1 VIHTR
6 AESFDAREGAA
17 AIAVE
22 PGTAAVTIPDAHFL
36 FTADFKRKGSD
47 LVLTGEDGRKIL
59 VPDYFRQEKQPDLV
73 SPEGAILSANVVGLL
88 AGTATPGQ
96 YAQAGAPAAPQ
107 PIGRVETVA
116 GSATAVRNGV
126 AVELNAGDLVFQGDA
141 VQTLSNS
148 TLAIAFSDG
157 SAFTLNENARMTLNE
172 FVYDPNSTSN
182 SALINLVQ
190 GTVSF
195 VAAQVAKTGN
205 MRVDTP
211 TATLGIRGTFVTVSV
226 SSTDGHTVASLGL
239 ETHPVTGEQFAGA
252 FTLTHRQTNQQVT
265 VSDVG
270 TMFSISPAGT
280 MSESP
285 KPPGIHALEQATFQA
300 LVPVMAAA
308 ANLGA
313 ATGPSQGANQN
324 TNQNANP
331 NATQD
336 NPSGQKGGDQ
346 GASNPG
352 SPSPGGSSGAN
363 PADNKPAVDKL
374 TTTSPSSSTTPAD
387 TSLAIHTTG
396 NAVNAGPVTA
406 AAKDKDVGPAP
417 PSAATAPPAP
427 PPTPTVSLAQDTG
440 SSGNDLITKSGA
452 LNVSGV
458 VAGATVAYST
468 DGGATWS
475 SSLQPAEGV
484 NTVLVRQTD
493 AAGNSNPTT
502 LSFTLD
508 THAAAPSVPVLVAM
522 SDSFGPNGTN
532 ADNITKNTTPTV
544 SGSGAEAGATVTLY
558 DTDGTTALG
567 TATVDGSGNW
577 TITSSNLADGDHSLT
592 VKQTDIAGNT
602 SAASGGLTVHI
613 DTAAALPSAPDLA
626 AASDSGKSSTDNI
639 TNDNTPTVSGSGAEA
654 GATVTLYDSD
664 GTKVLGTA
672 TADVSGKWTI
682 TSSSLADGDHS
693 LTAKQTDIAGNTST
707 ASAPL
712 NVIIDTTA
720 DAGAALALSA
730 ASATGGVNADAVSI
744 TLSGIDSDIGSGTIT
759 LSDGS
764 HTATHTLTAAEI
776 AAGTVIL
783 GAAAF
788 TGFATLNH
796 TDSTITV
803 SASLTDDAGNS
814 AAPTNA
820 SFKLDTTAPSL
831 LVNITDDSLN
841 SGDNSSLVTF
851 NFSEA
856 PVGFTAGDIVSANGT
871 ISNFTMINATHY
883 TATFTATDGFSGTGS
898 VSVAADSYTDDAG
911 NAGNAGSDTVAIDAT
926 SISDPNDF
934 DSLVAGYTDP
944 ASTVV
949 MTNDGTFVYGTNQ
962 TDTQSGNDT
971 LNSGNANQTIYGG
984 SGNDTIRAG
993 NSTDTVYG
1001 GSGNDSIFGNN
1012 GGDTL
1017 YGGSGDDTITGGNGA
1032 DTLVGGLGADTL
1044 VGGSGGDTF
1053 VFAANFG
1060 HDTITLFHPETDV
1073 IEIDH
1078 TVFADFQA
1086 LLAATQADG
1095 DDVVITADP
1104 NDTITIKNV
1113 TVAQLIQHQG
1123 DFHFT

>member
-1 VIHTR
+1 M
-6 AESFDAREGAA
+6 
-17 AIAVE
+17 
-22 PGTAAVTIPDAHFL
+22 
-36 FTADFKRKGSD
+36 
-47 LVLTGEDGRKIL
+47 
-59 VPDYFRQEKQPDLV
+59 
-73 SPEGAILSANVVGLL
+73 
-88 AGTATPGQ
+88 
-96 YAQAGAPAAPQ
+96 
-107 PIGRVETVA
+107 
-116 GSATAVRNGV
+116 VRNGV
-126 AVELNAGDLVFQGDA
+126 AVELNVGDLVFQGDV

-148 TLAIAFSDG
+148 ALAIAFSDG
-157 SAFTLNENARMTLNE
+157 SAFTLNENARMALNE

-270 TMFSISPAGT
+270 TMFSISPTGA

-285 KPPGIHALEQATFQA
+285 KPAGIHALEQATFQA

-308 ANLGA
+308 ANLGPATA
-313 ATGPSQGANQN
+313 ATQGPNQN
-324 TNQNANP
+324 PNQNP
-331 NATQD
+331 NQSQD

-374 TTTSPSSSTTPAD
+374 TTTSPSSSTTPD
-387 TSLAIHTTG
+387 TSLAIHATG

-440 SSGNDLITKSGA
+440 SSGNDLITESGA

-475 SSLQPAEGV
+475 SSFQPAEGV

-493 AAGNSNPTT
+493 AAGNSNAAT
-502 LSFTLD
+502 LGFTLD
-508 THAAAPSVPVLVAM
+508 THAAAPSAPVLVAM

-544 SGSGAEAGATVTLY
+544 SGSGAEGGATVTLY

-577 TITSSNLADGDHSLT
+577 TITSSNLADGNHSLT

-693 LTAKQTDIAGNTST
+693 LTAKQTDIAGNIST

-712 NVIIDTTA
+712 NVIIDSTA

-776 AAGTVIL
+776 TAGAVTL

-788 TGFATLNH
+788 TGFASLNH

-803 SASLTDDAGNS
+803 SSSLTDDAGNS
-814 AAPTNA
+814 AAPSTA
-820 SFKLDTTAPSL
+820 SFKLDSTA
-831 LVNITDDSLN
+831 
-841 SGDNSSLVTF
+841 
-851 NFSEA
+851 
-856 PVGFTAGDIVSANGT
+856 
-871 ISNFTMINATHY
+871 
-883 TATFTATDGFSGTGS
+883 
-898 VSVAADSYTDDAG
+898 DAG
-911 NAGNAGSDTVAIDAT
+911 AALALSAASAT
-926 SISDPNDF
+926 GRGRGF
-934 DSLVAGYTDP
+934 DHAVRHRQRYRL
-944 ASTVV
+944 
-949 MTNDGTFVYGTNQ
+949 
-962 TDTQSGNDT
+962 
-971 LNSGNANQTIYGG
+971 
-984 SGNDTIRAG
+984 R
-993 NSTDTVYG
+993 
-1001 GSGNDSIFGNN
+1001 
-1012 GGDTL
+1012 
-1017 YGGSGDDTITGGNGA
+1017 
-1032 DTLVGGLGADTL
+1032 
-1044 VGGSGGDTF
+1044 
-1053 VFAANFG
+1053 
-1060 HDTITLFHPETDV
+1060 HDH
-1073 IEIDH
+1073 
-1078 TVFADFQA
+1078 
-1086 LLAATQADG
+1086 
-1095 DDVVITADP
+1095 
-1104 NDTITIKNV
+1104 
-1113 TVAQLIQHQG
+1113 AQRR
-1123 DFHFT
+1123 

>member
-1 VIHTR
+1 VVHTR

-148 TLAIAFSDG
+148 ALAIAFSDG

>member
-1 VIHTR
+1 
-6 AESFDAREGAA
+6 
-17 AIAVE
+17 
-22 PGTAAVTIPDAHFL
+22 
-36 FTADFKRKGSD
+36 
-47 LVLTGEDGRKIL
+47 
-59 VPDYFRQEKQPDLV
+59 
-73 SPEGAILSANVVGLL
+73 
-88 AGTATPGQ
+88 
-96 YAQAGAPAAPQ
+96 
-107 PIGRVETVA
+107 
-116 GSATAVRNGV
+116 
-126 AVELNAGDLVFQGDA
+126 
-141 VQTLSNS
+141 
-148 TLAIAFSDG
+148 
-157 SAFTLNENARMTLNE
+157 
-172 FVYDPNSTSN
+172 
-182 SALINLVQ
+182 
-190 GTVSF
+190 
-195 VAAQVAKTGN
+195 
-205 MRVDTP
+205 
-211 TATLGIRGTFVTVSV
+211 
-226 SSTDGHTVASLGL
+226 
-239 ETHPVTGEQFAGA
+239 
-252 FTLTHRQTNQQVT
+252 
-265 VSDVG
+265 
-270 TMFSISPAGT
+270 
-280 MSESP
+280 
-285 KPPGIHALEQATFQA
+285 
-300 LVPVMAAA
+300 
-308 ANLGA
+308 
-313 ATGPSQGANQN
+313 
-324 TNQNANP
+324 
-331 NATQD
+331 
-336 NPSGQKGGDQ
+336 
-346 GASNPG
+346 
-352 SPSPGGSSGAN
+352 
-363 PADNKPAVDKL
+363 
-374 TTTSPSSSTTPAD
+374 
-387 TSLAIHTTG
+387 
-396 NAVNAGPVTA
+396 
-406 AAKDKDVGPAP
+406 
-417 PSAATAPPAP
+417 
-427 PPTPTVSLAQDTG
+427 
-440 SSGNDLITKSGA
+440 
-452 LNVSGV
+452 
-458 VAGATVAYST
+458 
-468 DGGATWS
+468 
-475 SSLQPAEGV
+475 
-484 NTVLVRQTD
+484 
-493 AAGNSNPTT
+493 
-502 LSFTLD
+502 
-508 THAAAPSVPVLVAM
+508 
-522 SDSFGPNGTN
+522 
-532 ADNITKNTTPTV
+532 
-544 SGSGAEAGATVTLY
+544 
-558 DTDGTTALG
+558 
-567 TATVDGSGNW
+567 
-577 TITSSNLADGDHSLT
+577 
-592 VKQTDIAGNT
+592 
-602 SAASGGLTVHI
+602 
-613 DTAAALPSAPDLA
+613 
-626 AASDSGKSSTDNI
+626 
-639 TNDNTPTVSGSGAEA
+639 
-654 GATVTLYDSD
+654 
-664 GTKVLGTA
+664 
-672 TADVSGKWTI
+672 
-682 TSSSLADGDHS
+682 
-693 LTAKQTDIAGNTST
+693 
-707 ASAPL
+707 
-712 NVIIDTTA
+712 
-720 DAGAALALSA
+720 
-730 ASATGGVNADAVSI
+730 
-744 TLSGIDSDIGSGTIT
+744 
-759 LSDGS
+759 
-764 HTATHTLTAAEI
+764 
-776 AAGTVIL
+776 VIL

-1113 TVAQLIQHQG
+1113 TVAQLIQHQD